1 MLSNFLKIYG
11 KSIWIVKNYEKKYL
25 VFVLFLLTLVT
36 SFTELVTLSSFLPL
50 IDILLDTNK
59 YLNNSFFLSIINFFN
74 LEQNEVKN
82 YILFFFGLILIISY
96 LLKIL
101 LISLGAYLTHDI
113 SYDLNNKIF
122 NKTIKQ
128 DYSFFK
134 NSNTSVFLGNL
145 EKAEMVRG
153 TIFSLFQLHISSIL
167 FFSVVLFVF
176 YVDFF
181 VTAIFS
187 GIVGSL
193 YLFILFTIKKKI
205 NNFSDLNAKLINS
218 RYKFL
223 LENTNNIKEIILR
236 NLNDFFFEKH
246 KKIIGSL
253 KKIRVS
259 LEIYSNVPGQIVILI
274 ISLLILLL
282 IYYFSLSEEGLKGS
296 IPLLGLF
303 ILAAQRTIPQL
314 QNMFNG
320 LLGLKQSQYSFFDV
334 LEVLEL
340 DDGRLEKNKIYE
352 ENEIRLNSNIRISKF
367 SYFYKE
373 ENGYILRDC
382 DVKFEKNKIYG
393 IYGDSGSGKST
404 LFDIIMG
411 LLKINEGDVYIDDKK
426 IEIFN
431 NQNWQSNIC
440 HIPQMSSLN
449 DESIVK
455 NIAYGYHLNE
465 IDLKKVKNS
474 ARLAGILDFI
484 ENTNDGFE
492 TTIGENGT
500 RLSGGQRQRLSLA
513 KAFYSNKQIILL
525 DESTNA
531 LDLQTEEKIYK
542 NLREISKDKIIL
554 IISHTKKFENFFD
567 HIYKIND
574 QKIKLIK

>member
-1 MLSNFLKIYG
+1 M
-11 KSIWIVKNYEKKYL
+11 
-25 VFVLFLLTLVT
+25 
-36 SFTELVTLSSFLPL
+36 
-50 IDILLDTNK
+50 
-59 YLNNSFFLSIINFFN
+59 
-74 LEQNEVKN
+74 
-82 YILFFFGLILIISY
+82 
-96 LLKIL
+96 
-101 LISLGAYLTHDI
+101 
-113 SYDLNNKIF
+113 
-122 NKTIKQ
+122 
-128 DYSFFK
+128 
-134 NSNTSVFLGNL
+134 
-145 EKAEMVRG
+145 
-153 TIFSLFQLHISSIL
+153 
-167 FFSVVLFVF
+167 
-176 YVDFF
+176 
-181 VTAIFS
+181 
-187 GIVGSL
+187 
-193 YLFILFTIKKKI
+193 
-205 NNFSDLNAKLINS
+205 NAKLINS

-223 LENTNNIKEIILR
+223 LENTNNIKEIIIR

-340 DDGRLEKNKIYE
+340 DDGRLQKNKVYE
-352 ENEIRLNSNIRISKF
+352 ENEIKLNSNIRISKF

-393 IYGDSGSGKST
+393 IYGESGSGKST

-474 ARLAGILDFI
+474 ARLAEILDFI

-554 IISHTKKFENFFD
+554 IISHTRKFENFFD